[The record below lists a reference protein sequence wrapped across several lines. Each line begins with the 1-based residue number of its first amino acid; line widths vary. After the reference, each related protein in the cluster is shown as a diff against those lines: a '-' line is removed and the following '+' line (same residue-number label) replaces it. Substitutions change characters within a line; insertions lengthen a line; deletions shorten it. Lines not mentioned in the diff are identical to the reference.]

1 MSSRAGLLRRL
12 LISDRRLLS
21 ARRRS
26 LDAGVGAV
34 ARRAFG
40 GLRASATRR
49 ARRSRT
55 SSRLRSWERYRSLD
69 RRRVPV
75 ESIRVRSAART
86 LLRWRGPTARELA
99 TFQATSTRVAALFA
113 CCPPGPP
120 DVLKDRR
127 SSAPGIISDRLTR
140 TSSTAIRA
148 VQQARPDRPRESCR
162 CRFGTR
168 RRLPGR

>member
-1 MSSRAGLLRRL
+1 MSSRAGRLRRL

-26 LDAGVGAV
+26 LDARVGAV

-40 GLRASATRR
+40 GLRASATSR
-49 ARRSRT
+49 ARRSTT
-55 SSRLRSWERYRSLD
+55 SSRLRSCERYRSLE
-69 RRRVPV
+69 RRSVPD
-75 ESIRVRSAART
+75 ESIRVRNAART
-86 LLRWRGPTARELA
+86 LLRCRGPSAREFA
-99 TFQATSTRVAALFA
+99 TFQASSTRVAALFA

-127 SSAPGIISDRLTR
+127 SSSPGIVSDRLTR
-140 TSSTAIRA
+140 TSSTATRA
-148 VQQARPDRPRESCR
+148 VRPARPGCPREACR

-168 RRLPGR
+168 RRLLVR